1 MLLFVI
7 PYIYI
12 FPCFS
17 LIFTDFLCFFPLLL
31 ARNLRTGNKH
41 NKIKREEKVG
51 IFNISRVVSVSGTH
65 AGIAGTTTPRTVITV
80 CYTSTASLWARDLT
94 KHFPRLLRLLLL
106 L

>member
-17 LIFTDFLCFFPLLL
+17 LIFTDFLCFFPLPL

-51 IFNISRVVSVSGTH
+51 IFNIPLAVVVVGMH
-65 AGIAGTTTPRTVITV
+65 WGIVLKI
-80 CYTSTASLWARDLT
+80 
-94 KHFPRLLRLLLL
+94 
-106 L
+106 